1 MKPTTAFN
9 TFAFNSNSKGGFHSF
24 VNYAFSGII
33 ISLFLG
39 FLLSGCANTKHSS
52 SGVDSTITDTIDD
65 PEYTYSFAEAT
76 KLKILGNSAKAIP
89 LFFKCI
95 SLNPNKAA
103 PYYQLSDIY
112 FYNGDLQRALA
123 FSKRAVALDSN
134 NSWYLLQLA
143 RIYQEKGNIDST
155 IIIYQKVVKQRPF
168 GYDVHLNLALLHL
181 QNKDPKKALRIL
193 DEIKLTYGYN
203 EEVILALFNAYSTS
217 GEHNQC
223 IQLLE
228 DAITKYP
235 DDIRFMGL
243 LAEYYV
249 KLGNF
254 DKALPIYN
262 QLIAL
267 DPDNEKGLLSLIEYY
282 RLAKNYNELKEVSQR
297 YIADTTF
304 LFQNKIEVIANLIVD
319 QNLLKESG
327 PFIHQLI
334 QGMDSM
340 YSNNFRV
347 QTLFCDYY
355 LRTKNYPLAKEK
367 LSYLVSNYKTTIP
380 YWTQL
385 IFVLGSLNQNE
396 QIISYCDQAIRTFGN
411 NPFFYLYKG
420 IALYQLKRHS
430 LAIAVLLEGLKY
442 STKNS
447 ELLVQFYSYLGELF
461 NTVSDFP
468 RSDSFFRKAIALN
481 PRNSLV
487 LNNYSYYLA
496 ERNVDLKLAA
506 GYIKTCLEIEPSSYS
521 YLDTYGWILYKMGNT
536 KASLKAL
543 ESSLKLGGSKD
554 KTVLEHIAIVLYTSG
569 NLEEANKYYKLVI
582 ELGEPGNELKL
593 LFKK

>member
-1 MKPTTAFN
+1 MKPTTSLN
-9 TFAFNSNSKGGFHSF
+9 TYTFVRIADGGFHS
-24 VNYAFSGII
+24 VVHYAFRGIVTF
-33 ISLFLG
+33 LFLC
-39 FLLSGCANTKHSS
+39 FLLSACTNSRVSQSVVVNT
-52 SGVDSTITDTIDD
+52 TTDTIDD

-76 KLKILGNSAKAIP
+76 KLKLLGNSSKAIP

-95 SLNPNKAA
+95 SLKPNKAA

-143 RIYQEKGNIDST
+143 RIYQEKGNMDST
-155 IIIYQKVVKQRPF
+155 IIIYRKVVKQKPY

-181 QNKDPKKALRIL
+181 QNKEPKKALKIL

-203 EEVILALFNAYSTS
+203 EEVILALFNAYSS
-217 GEHNQC
+217 LGEHNQC

-282 RLAKNYNELKEVSQR
+282 RLAKNYSELKEVSQR

-334 QGMDSM
+334 QSMDSL

-367 LSYLVSNYKTTIP
+367 LSYLVLNYKTTMP

-385 IFVLGSLNQNE
+385 IFVLGSLNENE
-396 QIISYCDQAIRTFGN
+396 QIITYCDLAIRTFGN
-411 NPFFYLYKG
+411 IPFFYLYKG
-420 IALYQLKRHS
+420 IALYQLKRNS
-430 LAIAVLLEGLKY
+430 LAIAVLQDGLKY
-442 STKNS
+442 NAKNS

-461 NTVSDFP
+461 NSVADFP
-468 RSDSFFRKAIALN
+468 SSDSFFRKAIALN
-481 PRNSLV
+481 PRNTLV

-521 YLDTYGWILYKMGNT
+521 YLDTYGWILYKIGNT
-536 KASLKAL
+536 KASLKVL
-543 ESSLKLGGSKD
+543 ESALKYGGSKD
-554 KTVLEHIAIVLYTSG
+554 KTVLEHIAIVLYASG
-569 NLEEANKYYKLVI
+569 KFDEANNYYKLI
-582 ELGEPGNELKL
+582 TDLGEPSNELKI

>member
-1 MKPTTAFN
+1 MEPTTSLYTH
-9 TFAFNSNSKGGFHSF
+9 TFKRIAAAGFRSI
-24 VNYAFSGII
+24 VYYAFIGIFI
-33 ISLFLG
+33 FLFLG
-39 FLLSGCANTKHSS
+39 FLLSGCSNTKHSS
-52 SGVDSTITDTIDD
+52 SGAVKTTTDSIDD

-76 KLKILGNSAKAIP
+76 KLKLLGNSAKAIP

-95 SLNPNKAA
+95 SLKPNNAA
-103 PYYQLSDIY
+103 PYYQLSDLY
-112 FYNGDLQRALA
+112 FYNGDFERALA

-143 RIYQEKGNIDST
+143 RIYQEKGNLDST
-155 IIIYQKVVKQRPF
+155 IIIYRKVVKQKPF

-181 QNKDPKKALRIL
+181 QNKEPKKALKIL
-193 DEIKLTYGYN
+193 NELKLIYGNN
-203 EEVILALFNAYSTS
+203 EEIILALFNAYSAS
-217 GEHNQC
+217 GEHNNC

-228 DAITKYP
+228 EAIAQYP
-235 DDIRFMGL
+235 DDIRFLGL

-249 KLGNF
+249 KLADF
-254 DKALPIYN
+254 DKALPVYN

-282 RLAKNYNELKEVSQR
+282 RLAKNYNELVELSQR

-319 QNLLKESG
+319 QELLKESG
-327 PFIHQLI
+327 LFIHQLI
-334 QGMDSM
+334 QGMDSL

-355 LRTKNYPLAKEK
+355 LRTKNYLLAKEK

-385 IFVLGSLNQNE
+385 IFVLGSLNENE
-396 QIISYCDQAIRTFGN
+396 QIISYCDQAIRIYGN

-430 LAIAVLLEGLKY
+430 LAIAVLLDGLKY

-461 NTVSDFP
+461 NTISDFP
-468 RSDSFFRKAIALN
+468 RSDFFFRKAIALN
-481 PRNSLV
+481 PRNTLV

-506 GYIKTCLEIEPSSYS
+506 GYIKTCLEMQPSSYS
-521 YLDTYGWILYKMGNT
+521 YLDTYGWILYKMGNS
-536 KASLKAL
+536 KASLKVL
-543 ESSLKLGGSKD
+543 ESAINSGGSKD

-569 NLEEANKYYKLVI
+569 NFEEASKYYKLVI

-593 LFKK
+593 LFNK